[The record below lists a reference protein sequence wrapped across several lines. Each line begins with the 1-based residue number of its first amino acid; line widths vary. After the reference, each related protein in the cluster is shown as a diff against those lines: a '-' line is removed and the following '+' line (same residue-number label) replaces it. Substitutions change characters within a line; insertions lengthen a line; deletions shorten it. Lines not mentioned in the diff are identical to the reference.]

1 MGGMPRILLIED
13 DLRLAD
19 MVAQLMGQAGL
30 HVVHEAN
37 MASGMARLRS
47 ADASDLHALVLDLSL
62 PDGDGLDVCRQLRA
76 LPGPVSRLPV
86 LMLTARGDPM
96 DRVIG
101 LELGADDYL
110 PKPFEPRE
118 LLARV
123 RALLRRSQAHGEMSA
138 SSADLMHFG
147 RLDID
152 LAARV
157 VRLDGVERPLT
168 AYQFDL
174 LVAMARHPGR
184 VLSREFLMDAVKG
197 AALEA
202 FDRSIDVHIGKVRA
216 AIEADVKAPRRILT
230 IRGSGYVFAKAQD

>member
-1 MGGMPRILLIED
+1 MGDMPRILLIED